1 MALLDRAV
9 TVAKRENVS
18 ILPTFFGVIL
28 RFKNWRLATVRSS
41 FWKKKTIYFYEY
53 SFRSAGFIVPC
64 RDNDSVNN

>member
-28 RFKNWRLATVRSS
+28 RFKNRRLATVRSS
-41 FWKKKTIYFYEY
+41 FWKKNYIFLRVQFPVRWVYCAM
-53 SFRSAGFIVPC
+53 S
-64 RDNDSVNN
+64 